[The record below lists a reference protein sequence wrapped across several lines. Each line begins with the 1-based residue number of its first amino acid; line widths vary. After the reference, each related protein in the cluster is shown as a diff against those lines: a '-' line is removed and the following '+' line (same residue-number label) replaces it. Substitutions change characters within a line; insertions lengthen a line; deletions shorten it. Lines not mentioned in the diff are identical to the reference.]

1 MKLKK
6 YMLISMVA
14 VTLASC
20 GDDFLEEKMVATITQ
35 DYFDKGGETMRVKVR
50 SV

>member
-14 VTLASC
+14 VTLLDMLFPNMTARI
-20 GDDFLEEKMVATITQ
+20 DKIVDFYK
-35 DYFDKGGETMRVKVR
+35 
-50 SV
+50 

>member
-35 DYFDKGGETMRVKVR
+35 DYLKQKRG
-50 SV
+50 

>member
-20 GDDFLEEKMVATITQ
+20 GDDFLEEKMVATITARL
-35 DYFDKGGETMRVKVR
+35 F
-50 SV
+50 

>member
-14 VTLASC
+14 VTLVDMLFTNMTARI
-20 GDDFLEEKMVATITQ
+20 DKIVDFYK
-35 DYFDKGGETMRVKVR
+35 
-50 SV
+50 

>member
-20 GDDFLEEKMVATITQ
+20 GDDFLEEKIMNCHCLLYTSDAA
-35 DYFDKGGETMRVKVR
+35 DD
-50 SV
+50 

>member
-20 GDDFLEEKMVATITQ
+20 GDDFLNEKSA
-35 DYFDKGGETMRVKVR
+35 
-50 SV
+50 

>member
-20 GDDFLEEKMVATITQ
+20 GDDFLEEKMVATIT
-35 DYFDKGGETMRVKVR
+35 
-50 SV
+50 